1 METAVRI
8 DHTEWEA
15 VLTRVVPFA
24 GGDELTGVGHVRLQA
39 DGQHRRWMATDSFRL
54 AVLEAG
60 EGPEVLEVSMP
71 VRLVGAAVALTAGHG
86 PAELTVERAGEGGAP
101 HAVTLRVGE
110 ASMRLPAGPEGFPD
124 VATLT
129 GSLLDRPYL
138 DMRVSRGLLLDLVRL
153 GRLMPAGASIDGEGD
168 DPGPLFWLHITPTR
182 LELVVD
188 WGDYGLSRFGLACR
202 ADGETSLPVNPL
214 FLEEFLDAVDDD
226 EIVVSLPV
234 DRRCPLRF
242 ASDGWAGYLVPID
255 ATPEQHRER
264 LEGLLER
271 MGVQHLVRD
280 PDGDYPFRFG
290 SADLYVRLPDD
301 EPARVQVFSVVL
313 RDVPC
318 TEELLREVNDYN
330 ANLPFVRAFWF
341 DEQVIVEIEQL
352 ASTLDVEELANGCAA
367 VVTAA
372 QDLGPVL
379 SEFFGGTIAFDDGGA

>member
-1 METAVRI
+1 MHI
-8 DHTEWEA
+8 DHAEWEA

-39 DGQHRRWMATDSFRL
+39 DGQRRRWMATDSFRL

-60 EGPEVLEVSMP
+60 EGSEVLEVSMP
-71 VRLVGAAVALTAGHG
+71 VRLVGAAVSLTAGQG
-86 PAELTVERAGEGGAP
+86 AAELAVELAGDDGEP
-101 HAVTLRVGE
+101 HAVTLRVGGS
-110 ASMRLPAGPEGFPD
+110 AIRLPAGPEGFPD
-124 VATLT
+124 VPALT
-129 GSLLDRPYL
+129 GKLLDRPYL
-138 DMRVSRGLLLDLVRL
+138 DMRVDRRLLLELVRL
-153 GRLMPAGASIDGEGD
+153 GRLMPAGASVDDEGD
-168 DPGPLFWLHITPTR
+168 APGPLFWLHVTTTR

-188 WGDYGLSRFGLACR
+188 WGDYGFSRFSLACH
-202 ADGETSLPVNPL
+202 AEGETSLPVNPL
-214 FLEEFLDAVDDD
+214 FLEEFLGAVDDD

-234 DRRCPLRF
+234 DRRGPLRF
-242 ASDGWAGYLVPID
+242 ASVGWAGYLVPID
-255 ATPEQHRER
+255 ATPEQHREH
-264 LEGLLER
+264 LEDLLRR

-313 RDVPC
+313 RDVTC
-318 TEELLREVNDYN
+318 TEELLREINDYN

-379 SEFFGGTIAFDDGGA
+379 SEFFGGSIAFDDGTT